1 MSWFD
6 LALLSTAAFS
16 AAVLVDKI
24 LLSCCIRSS
33 TAYLLAL
40 VLLQQIFVVLAAAF
54 AGWGFE
60 YPYSLYGLLLGV
72 VQAILYAAYLRALK
86 VEEASRVTSLIFVYP
101 VFVFLGSAL
110 LLGEVLSPRH
120 YAGGLII
127 VASALLVSHRLSG
140 RSLAFLPAFSP
151 ALKPLF
157 IFWLCSAIYAIGIK
171 YLSAFID
178 GWHIFIWSSLGM
190 LFALLPL
197 LAEGS
202 LRAEALEFFRT
213 GPGLLVA
220 IALEEIFDLMG
231 RLLSIFA
238 FASGP
243 VALVSAV
250 GALQP
255 TITLAFILIIGLFM
269 PGPLAEEA
277 DKMTLAVKL
286 LAALMVAAGIYLIS

>member
-1 MSWFD
+1 MSWFA
-6 LALLSTAAFS
+6 LALLSSAAFS
-16 AAVLVDKI
+16 VAVLVDKF
-24 LLSCCIRSS
+24 LLSCCVRNS

-40 VLLQQIFVVLAAAF
+40 VLFQQIFVVLAAAF
-54 AGWGFE
+54 MGLGFE
-60 YPYSLYGLLLGV
+60 YPYSLYALLVGTA
-72 VQAILYAAYLRALK
+72 QAALYAAYLRALT

-120 YAGGLII
+120 YAGGLIL
-127 VASALLVSHRLSG
+127 VASALLVSHRPSG
-140 RSLAFLPAFSP
+140 GSLAFSP

-157 IFWLCSAIYAIGIK
+157 IFWLCAAFYAIGIK
-171 YLSAFID
+171 YLSGFMD
-178 GWHIFIWSSLGM
+178 GWHIFIWTSLGT
-190 LFALLPL
+190 LFALLPF
-197 LAEGS
+197 LAEGG
-202 LRAEALEFFRT
+202 LWAETLGFFKM
-213 GPGLLVA
+213 GPGLLGA

-255 TITLAFILIIGLFM
+255 TITLFLILILGLFV
-269 PGPLAEEA
+269 PGLLAEEA
-277 DKMTLAVKL
+277 DKMTLAVKF
-286 LAALMVAAGIYLIS
+286 LAGLMVAVGIYLIS

>member
-1 MSWFD
+1 
-6 LALLSTAAFS
+6 
-16 AAVLVDKI
+16 V
-24 LLSCCIRSS
+24 
-33 TAYLLAL
+33 
-40 VLLQQIFVVLAAAF
+40 
-54 AGWGFE
+54 
-60 YPYSLYGLLLGV
+60 GV

-86 VEEASRVTSLIFVYP
+86 AEEASRVTSLIFVYP

-110 LLGEVLSPRH
+110 LLGEVLSPKH
-120 YAGGLII
+120 YAGGLIL
-127 VASALLVSHRLSG
+127 VASALLVSRRPEG
-140 RSLAFLPAFSP
+140 SLAFSP

-157 IFWLCSAIYAIGIK
+157 VFWLCAAFYAIGIK
-171 YLSAFID
+171 YLSGFMD
-178 GWHIFIWSSLGM
+178 EWHIFIWSSLGM

-197 LAEGS
+197 LAEGG
-202 LRAEALEFFRT
+202 LREEALGFFRM
-213 GPGLLVA
+213 GPGLLGA

-255 TITLAFILIIGLFM
+255 TITLAIILILGLFM

-277 DKMTLAVKL
+277 DKMTLVVKF
-286 LAALMVAAGIYLIS
+286 LAGLMVAVGIYLIS